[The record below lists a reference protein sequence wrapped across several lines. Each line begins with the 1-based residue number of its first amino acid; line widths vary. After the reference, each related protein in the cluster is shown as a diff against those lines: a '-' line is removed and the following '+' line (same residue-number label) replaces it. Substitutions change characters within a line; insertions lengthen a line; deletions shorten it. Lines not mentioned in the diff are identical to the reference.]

1 MSLTTII
8 ANDITPIKSVV
19 LVRDMEHGDK
29 VTRGGLIIPDD
40 DMTERG
46 IRPRVCTVYKVG
58 REVDFVR
65 PGDRI
70 LVSHGRWTR
79 GVEMDVDG
87 GTFTMHMVD
96 NKDILTIIDD

>member
-1 MSLTTII
+1 
-8 ANDITPIKSVV
+8 
-19 LVRDMEHGDK
+19 
-29 VTRGGLIIPDD
+29 
-40 DMTERG
+40 
-46 IRPRVCTVYKVG
+46 VG

-87 GTFTMHMVD
+87 DTFTMHMVD